1 MTHHPLASH
10 FFVLLQFSSI
20 GVGFYP
26 FADTQNPIAWLA
38 ITGLGVLVGIYTL
51 MHNKLGNFAIYPEIL
66 DNANFIVTGPYQW
79 VRHPMYLSVMLFM
92 LGMVIYNNHWI
103 NTLSLITLSLAILG
117 KMHKEELYLQTHF
130 SNYADYMR
138 SHKRL
143 IPLIY

>member
-1 MTHHPLASH
+1 
-10 FFVLLQFSSI
+10 
-20 GVGFYP
+20 
-26 FADTQNPIAWLA
+26 
-38 ITGLGVLVGIYTL
+38 
-51 MHNKLGNFAIYPEIL
+51 
-66 DNANFIVTGPYQW
+66 VTGPYQW

-117 KMHKEELYLQTHF
+117 KMHKEEQYLQTRF

-143 IPLIY
+143 IPFIY